1 MTRTTRFWL
10 LHPIKALDAFWQGF
24 SSRDPL
30 ADSLAQEKERLQVLC
45 NAIGLYKF
53 IVGSFPSR
61 LEELCFNTR
70 DVPGWGTGF
79 IRWRG
84 LDTFTDSFGHA
95 YQYSCDGDRYVLRSP
110 GVDKAKTMR
119 QSR

>member
-1 MTRTTRFWL
+1 MTRATRFWL
-10 LHPIKALDAFWQGF
+10 QHPIRAMNAFWQGF

-30 ADSLAQEKERLQVLC
+30 GDSMAHEQERLQVLC

-53 IVGSFPSR
+53 LLGSFPSR

-70 DVPGWGTGF
+70 DVPGWDQGF

-84 LDTFTDSFGHA
+84 PETFVDSFGHS
-95 YQYSCDGDRYVLRSP
+95 YQYVCENDRYVLRSP
-110 GVDKAKTMR
+110 GLEKAEAM
-119 QSR
+119 QQAG